1 MVRTAEVEDVTAVH
15 VVVQGFLD
23 QVLGLVTRELRYP
36 TEELKLVQPFVE
48 NEANFLL
55 T

>member
-1 MVRTAEVEDVTAVH
+1 MEDVTAVD

-36 TEELKLVQPFVE
+36 AEELKLVPPFVE
-48 NEANFLL
+48 SEADFLL
-55 T
+55 I